1 MILRFMSAYLPR
13 IPLLKSID
21 SRLLVV
27 SFFII
32 LSFFS
37 GRFLSADEL
46 NLILRFCEAYY
57 NELTSIRLADYV
69 KTDFIRRVSR
79 VIDRQAKV
87 IIEYGCCL
95 LKADP
100 MFPLINS
107 VLGGIPGDSLLA
119 LAHGSCFSFQ
129 EIKS

>member
-1 MILRFMSAYLPR
+1 MSAYLPR

-21 SRLLVV
+21 CRLLGL
-27 SFFII
+27 SFFIV

-37 GRFLSADEL
+37 GRFLSADES

-57 NELTSIRLADYV
+57 NELTSIRFADYV
-69 KTDFIRRVSR
+69 KTYFIHRVSS
-79 VIDRQAKV
+79 IIHRQAKV
-87 IIEYGCCL
+87 IIEYGRCL

-107 VLGGIPGDSLLA
+107 VFGGIPGDSLL
-119 LAHGSCFSFQ
+119 
-129 EIKS
+129 